1 MIVGE
6 NTNNTI
12 LPPFQGF

>member
-1 MIVGE
+1 MIVSE

-12 LPPFQGF
+12 MPPFQGF